1 MSRSSDQAE
10 SDLSTALPSCSR
22 SNVTLDNDVLTMIF
36 EKVASV
42 GNIQEVMKLRST
54 SRWAAYGIDRSLSK
68 HSHIRVDIRAPREYK
83 ISGLKKEKLP
93 IPEPVIY
100 IQGSRVTPKAAITL
114 MAFLI
119 NKMRTIT
126 EVSLNIEDA
135 DLTNFNALLDQLIK
149 AENVKL
155 EVMRLKRLKGGQTI
169 PKISELI
176 MANVKTLRVVGR
188 VGLSEMV
195 ALKSP
200 IHLERLSLMTF
211 DLGFEASQSTICDC
225 MLDIAKSG
233 STFRHLSYTS
243 FIGFDPTDD
252 VVQTFLDRCEV
263 RSLRL
268 TMMRGPYIP
277 PQPDYMVGKVRQV
290 DHVELGEVVEKPNIF
305 NSLVTYE
312 NIFKKVFPNV
322 QDIHYFQH
330 W

>member
-1 MSRSSDQAE
+1 
-10 SDLSTALPSCSR
+10 
-22 SNVTLDNDVLTMIF
+22 
-36 EKVASV
+36 
-42 GNIQEVMKLRST
+42 
-54 SRWAAYGIDRSLSK
+54 
-68 HSHIRVDIRAPREYK
+68 
-83 ISGLKKEKLP
+83 
-93 IPEPVIY
+93 
-100 IQGSRVTPKAAITL
+100 

-252 VVQTFLDRCEV
+252 VVQDLRQGLALFLGVFREVNRDLTSGNAADQHTLSGFVVVIPKTFLDRCEV